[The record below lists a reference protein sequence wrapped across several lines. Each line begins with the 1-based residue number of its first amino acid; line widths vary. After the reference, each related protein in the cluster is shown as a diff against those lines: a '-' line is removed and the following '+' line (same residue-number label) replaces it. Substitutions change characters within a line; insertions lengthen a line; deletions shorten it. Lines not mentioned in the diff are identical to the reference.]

1 MAKGGFY
8 PSRDFVGLSGVLK
21 NHHTNIQALFR
32 RYLGSSSDSR
42 PAIVLE
48 IIQRLQSHLEM
59 EESVLFE
66 VIHSSGFHC
75 IDLVDDAILEHQ
87 EIQTMM
93 RQLQQ
98 TEGEDDEV
106 WEEMFEDMMQTAGV
120 HFITEERDL
129 LPLVDRSRDV

>member
-66 VIHSSGFHC
+66 VIRSSGFHC
-75 IDLVDDAILEHQ
+75 IELVDDAILEHQ